1 MFRASLPNLT
11 SQLRILHAAAG
22 APNID
27 IYANGKMIVNN
38 LSFSDI
44 TNYITVEPDNYKIEV
59 YESGK
64 KDTPISSEDIVLL
77 PQTYSTSSMVLDESS
92 LVTFTLIDGKVTKN
106 TKAAN
111 LRFINLSTDSNL
123 ISLKL
128 PNGKTLFN
136 DVEYLETT
144 NYYELSAGNYD
155 FILSIQESS
164 NYSTNKII
172 NNLSLASNKFYTL
185 YIIGLLDGNPQ
196 IGYLLTKDK

>member
-11 SQLRILHAAAG
+11 SQIRILHAAAG

-27 IYANGKMIVNN
+27 IYANGKMIVDN

-196 IGYLLTKDK
+196 IGYLLTIDM

>member
-196 IGYLLTKDK
+196 IGYLLTTDK

>member
-27 IYANGKMIVNN
+27 IYANGKMIVDN

-77 PQTYSTSSMVLDESS
+77 PQTYSTSSMVLDEGS

-196 IGYLLTKDK
+196 IGYLLTTDK

>member
-11 SQLRILHAAAG
+11 SQLRILNAAAG

-27 IYANGKMIVNN
+27 IYANGKMIVDN

-106 TKAAN
+106 TTASN

-144 NYYELSAGNYD
+144 NYYELNADNYD
-155 FILSIQESS
+155 FILSIKESS

-172 NNLSLASNKFYTL
+172 NNLQLNSDKFYTL
-185 YIIGLLDGNPQ
+185 YIIGLVDSNPQ
-196 IGYLLTKDK
+196 LGYLLTTDK

>member
-1 MFRASLPNLT
+1 
-11 SQLRILHAAAG
+11 
-22 APNID
+22 
-27 IYANGKMIVNN
+27 MIVDN

-144 NYYELSAGNYD
+144 NYYELSSGNYD

-196 IGYLLTKDK
+196 IGYLLTTDK

>member
-27 IYANGKMIVNN
+27 IYANGKMIVDN

-77 PQTYSTSSMVLDESS
+77 PQTYSTSSMVLDEGS
-92 LVTFTLIDGKVTKN
+92 LVTFTLIDGKATNN
-106 TKAAN
+106 TTASN

-164 NYSTNKII
+164 NYSINKII

-196 IGYLLTKDK
+196 IGYLLTTDK

>member
-77 PQTYSTSSMVLDESS
+77 PQTYTTSSMVLDEGS

-196 IGYLLTKDK
+196 IGYLLTTDK

>member
-1 MFRASLPNLT
+1 MLRASLPNLT
-11 SQLRILHAAAG
+11 CQLRILHAAAG

-27 IYANGKMIVNN
+27 IYANGKMIIEN
-38 LSFSDI
+38 LAFSDM

-77 PQTYSTSSMVLDESS
+77 PQTYSTSCMVLDEGS
-92 LVTFTLIDGKVTKN
+92 LVTFTLLDGKTTNN
-106 TKAAN
+106 TTASN

-128 PNGKTLFN
+128 PNGKILFG

-144 NYYELSAGNYD
+144 NYYELSATNYD
-155 FILSIQESS
+155 FILSIKESS
-164 NYSTNKII
+164 NYSINKII
-172 NNLSLASNKFYTL
+172 NNINLDSTKFYTL
-185 YIIGLLDGNPQ
+185 YIIGLLDGNPKL
-196 IGYLLTKDK
+196 GYLLSTDK

>member
-77 PQTYSTSSMVLDESS
+77 PQTYSTSSMVLDEGS

-172 NNLSLASNKFYTL
+172 NNLSLDSNKFYTL

-196 IGYLLTKDK
+196 IGYLLTTDK

>member
-11 SQLRILHAAAG
+11 SQLRILNAAAG

-27 IYANGKMIVNN
+27 IYANGKMIVDN

-196 IGYLLTKDK
+196 IGYLLTTDK

>member
-144 NYYELSAGNYD
+144 NYYELNADNYD
-155 FILSIQESS
+155 FILSIKESP

-172 NNLSLASNKFYTL
+172 NNLQLNSDKFYTL
-185 YIIGLLDGNPQ
+185 YVIGLLDGNPQ
-196 IGYLLTKDK
+196 LGYLLTTDK